1 MHQPNWNRR
10 QWILNSSAIGAG
22 LITSGM
28 KKFIGLTCFV
38 LGIVAAHAE
47 TGTVGKLD
55 MGTYSITTNDFGN
68 GKYTVITVKI
78 PGVVS
83 KSDISL
89 FKPGSTIISE
99 CLGSST
105 SDSSGTKAEGTCLA
119 TDADGDKYKINFS
132 RTNSTGC
139 TNPGTQNWVGLT
151 GKYVGM
157 TASCTY
163 ENK

>member
-1 MHQPNWNRR
+1 M
-10 QWILNSSAIGAG
+10 SV
-22 LITSGM
+22 M

-47 TGTVGKLD
+47 TGTVEKLD

-105 SDSSGTKAEGTCLA
+105 SDSSGTKAEGTCLS
-119 TDADGDKYKINFS
+119 TDADGDKYKVNFS
-132 RTNSTGC
+132 RTNSTGG

-163 ENK
+163 ENKSQVLNSVVYGFNNTKCNVTK

>member
-28 KKFIGLTCFV
+28 KKLIGLTCFV

-47 TGTVGKLD
+47 TGTVEKLD

-78 PGVVS
+78 PGVV
-83 KSDISL
+83 
-89 FKPGSTIISE
+89 
-99 CLGSST
+99 
-105 SDSSGTKAEGTCLA
+105 
-119 TDADGDKYKINFS
+119 
-132 RTNSTGC
+132 
-139 TNPGTQNWVGLT
+139 
-151 GKYVGM
+151 
-157 TASCTY
+157 
-163 ENK
+163 